1 MLLLNVNGVCSSL
14 YLKTRS
20 LDAFNAGGE
29 GSPKPKVLVVFG
41 DNVI

>member
-1 MLLLNVNGVCSSL
+1 MLLLNVNGVCSSH

-29 GSPKPKVLVVFG
+29 KVPQSLKS
-41 DNVI
+41 